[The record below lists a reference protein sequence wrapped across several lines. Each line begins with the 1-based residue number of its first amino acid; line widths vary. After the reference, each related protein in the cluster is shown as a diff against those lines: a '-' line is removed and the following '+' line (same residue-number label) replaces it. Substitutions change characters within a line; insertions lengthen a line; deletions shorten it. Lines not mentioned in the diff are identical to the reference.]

1 MNDVAE
7 LVLVAMAPK
16 SAAVPGD
23 ASVNEPKGSGVVP
36 VRPSNIIDSCGPV
49 KIEGDN
55 GPVRSDCKLQPYC
68 SSLALIPAD
77 GLSSCATGG
86 KLGFGLFVPV
96 LSERGL
102 APEKLCS
109 NGFGSKSCFE
119 QAAKNLVGVCSTT
132 SSFEGSLLAFLT
144 GEDEGDSD
152 ADVSG
157 DLPAEKK
164 IEISEYKYMLCSFAF
179 LFFVQIIL
187 FFPFS

>member
-1 MNDVAE
+1 MNDAAE

-36 VRPSNIIDSCGPV
+36 VRPSKIIDSCGPAN
-49 KIEGDN
+49 IEGDN
-55 GPVRSDCKLQPYC
+55 GPLRSDCKLQPYC

-86 KLGFGLFVPV
+86 KLGFGLLVP

-132 SSFEGSLLAFLT
+132 GGGSSLPGSLEAFLI
-144 GEDEGDSD
+144 GEDVLESD
-152 ADVSG
+152 VDVSG
-157 DLPAEKK
+157 DLPAER
-164 IEISEYKYMLCSFAF
+164 IISEDK
-179 LFFVQIIL
+179 
-187 FFPFS
+187 